1 MPRRYTVIAGGLFE
15 RDVRRLRKH
24 RPRVYE
30 SLLDAVELLEKDSY
44 NLRGRANIRKLVDVP
59 RGEGQFRLRVG
70 DYRLRYDIVGDEVVL
85 HSMRPRGQSYR

>member
-1 MPRRYTVIAGGLFE
+1 MPRRYTVVAGGPFE
-15 RDVRRLRKH
+15 RDVRRLRKQ

-30 SLLDAVELLEKDSY
+30 SLLDAVELLEQDPY
-44 NLRGRANIRKLVDVP
+44 NLRRRANIRKLVDVP
-59 RGEGQFRLRVG
+59 QGEGQFRLRVA

>member
-1 MPRRYTVIAGGLFE
+1 M
-15 RDVRRLRKH
+15 RRLRKQ

-30 SLLDAVELLEKDSY
+30 SLLDAVELLEQDPY
-44 NLRGRANIRKLVDVP
+44 NLRRRANIRKLVDVP
-59 RGEGQFRLRVG
+59 QGEGQFRLRVA